1 MMAERLLRRYSAP
14 LAALF
19 VLLAAFAAPYLVP
32 ADPDSAVFRVGT
44 LGALLL
50 LACYVPVRA
59 ALGRRSLR
67 ELVYGFCLA
76 LVFAVCV
83 ELGTAGRAAHPFLYP
98 AFAARRTD
106 MTERIARAVIRRAE
120 SGGEG

>member
-1 MMAERLLRRYSAP
+1 MELRLELRGMDGLSERLVP
-14 LAALF
+14 DG
-19 VLLAAFAAPYLVP
+19 LLAAARDAMASELFAVAQDARALCPVQTGTLRDSIAVRVQESGAAGEVVACAPY
-32 ADPDSAVFRVGT
+32 
-44 LGALLL
+44 
-50 LACYVPVRA
+50 
-59 ALGRRSLR
+59 
-67 ELVYGFCLA
+67 
-76 LVFAVCV
+76 AVCV

>member
-1 MMAERLLRRYSAP
+1 MPEHLPRPLALARRHSAL

-50 LACYVPVRA
+50 LSCFLPVRT
-59 ALGRRSLR
+59 ALERHTVRDLAC
-67 ELVYGFCLA
+67 GFFFA
-76 LVFAVCV
+76 LIFAVCV
-83 ELGTAGRAAHPFLYP
+83 ELGCELGH
-98 AFAARRTD
+98 
-106 MTERIARAVIRRAE
+106 
-120 SGGEG
+120 